1 MTTAID
7 ATTSNETI
15 SGSRNND
22 NPKPTEPTNN
32 PIAIPTIGKR
42 YMNLAIVSRFA
53 LLVGIIVR
61 NENTEPICLS
71 KYTQPQIRQNSDY
84 WNRNYSKEKNCCDFH

>member
-1 MTTAID
+1 MPVTTARD

-15 SGSRNND
+15 NGSRNND
-22 NPKPTEPTNN
+22 KPKPTEPISS

-42 YMNLAIVSRFA
+42 YMYFAMVSRLA

-61 NENTEPICLS
+61 NENTELICLS
-71 KYTQPQIRQNSDY
+71 KNCQPQI
-84 WNRNYSKEKNCCDFH
+84 

>member
-1 MTTAID
+1 MPVTTARD

-15 SGSRNND
+15 NGSRNND
-22 NPKPTEPTNN
+22 KPKPIEPISN

-42 YMNLAIVSRFA
+42 YMYLAIVSRLA

-71 KYTQPQIRQNSDY
+71 KNCHPQIR
-84 WNRNYSKEKNCCDFH
+84 